1 MENQDDRVTYD
12 IAVPSE
18 DPEPRK
24 DKKKEEVLK
33 SQEVSDKTDGKDEDI
48 VSCGVVSSC
57 RARESRTICC

>member
-1 MENQDDRVTYD
+1 MENQDHRVKYD

-33 SQEVSDKTDGKDEDI
+33 SQEVTDKTEGKDEDI
-48 VSCGVVSSC
+48 VSCGVVSC
-57 RARESRTICC
+57 RARESRTSCC